1 MSHRIGKVEGS
12 SRMTETS
19 QRVARVALVVAL
31 IIQLAIVLLTLV
43 QTPAPPLYMAIRAAA
58 LLGYIGLFWLIV
70 SSEYV
75 RQMRGLLGRVYLKVH
90 HPLSVVT
97 WVLIAAHPLGFA
109 LFINDAMVL
118 LPVFWPLKQFLQLAG
133 RPALYLFALG
143 TVGALTRRRLKR
155 GWRYLHKLN
164 YVAFALVFIHA
175 WLIGTDLSNPL
186 VKALWLVMAV
196 VVLAVALHKGIGAR

>member
-1 MSHRIGKVEGS
+1 VS
-12 SRMTETS
+12 ETT
-19 QRVARVALVVAL
+19 QRVMRAGLVVAL

-43 QTPAPPLYMAIRAAA
+43 QTPAPPLYMAIRTAA

-109 LFINDAMVL
+109 LFSNDAMVL
-118 LPVFWPLKQFLQLAG
+118 LPVFWPLQQFLQWAG
-133 RPALYLFALG
+133 RSALYLFALG
-143 TVGALTRRRLKR
+143 TVSALARRSLKR
-155 GWRYLHKLN
+155 EWRYLHKLN
-164 YVAFALVFIHA
+164 YVAFLLVFIHA
-175 WLIGTDLSNPL
+175 WLIGTDLNSPL
-186 VKALWLVMAV
+186 LKALWLVMAV
-196 VVLAVALHKGIGAR
+196 VVLAVALHKGLGAR